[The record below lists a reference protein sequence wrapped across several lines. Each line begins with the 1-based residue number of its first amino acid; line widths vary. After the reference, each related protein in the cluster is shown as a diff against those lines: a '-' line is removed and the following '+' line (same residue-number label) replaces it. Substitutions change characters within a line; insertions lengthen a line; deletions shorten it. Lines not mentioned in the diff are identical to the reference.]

1 MYNDD
6 AAKKV
11 GPLNRVGLSRSEHT
25 FVTVTGSVM
34 LQQVVDELVEE
45 PGAAAGPSGSWSTLA
60 LHQTRHFQAP
70 LCARVS
76 MRSTHSD
83 HVHPSSSKPQKKV
96 FRFGHITFQVR
107 LIFSFYM

>member
-1 MYNDD
+1 MYNYD

-11 GPLNRVGLSRSEHT
+11 GTEQSGVSRSEHT
-25 FVTVTGSVM
+25 FVAGTGSVM

-45 PGAAAGPSGSWSTLA
+45 PAAAAGPSGSWSTLA
-60 LHQTRHFQAP
+60 LHRTRHFQAP

-96 FRFGHITFQVR
+96 FRFGRMTFQVR
-107 LIFSFYM
+107 LIFSFYV